1 MKDVE
6 CKRVAWK
13 MSRELGGQDPQQ
25 LVPQGLVQTQ
35 QAGRCG
41 WGMLELS
48 GYARTLNGALAAGAT
63 AHHGVSLNQQLLE
76 TGVGGQ
82 DLQQLM
88 AEAGAPD
95 GKHVARRVGCL
106 RPLHQLA
113 GRHHVRVVQ
122 PQVREAALA
131 AQQGLALSVQALTST
146 PTLLT

>member
-6 CKRVAWK
+6 CKRVTWK
-13 MSRELGGQDPQQ
+13 RSRELGGQDPQQ
-25 LVPQGLVQTQ
+25 LVPQCLVQAQ

-41 WGMLELS
+41 YV
-48 GYARTLNGALAAGAT
+48 GYARTFNGALAAGTT
-63 AHHGVSLNQQLLE
+63 AHHGVSLNQQLLK

-88 AEAGAPD
+88 AKAGAPD

-113 GRHHVRVVQ
+113 GRHHIRIVQ

-131 AQQGLALSVQALTST
+131 AQQGLALSVFLVLTST